1 MNNLTGA
8 LSAAVFVLSTSL
20 TGTSAGADE
29 QARKLLTLTGSS
41 TVAPLAAEIA
51 KRFETEHPGVQVD
64 VQAGGSAR
72 GVNDPRQ
79 GLADIGMVSREL
91 KPDESDLKRYTI
103 ALDGV
108 CIIVNQANPVSAL
121 SPEQI
126 VAIYTGNVNN
136 WKEVGGKDSPITVVN
151 KAEGRSTLELF
162 THYFKLTNSQIKAHI
177 VIGDNQQGI
186 KSVAGNRNAIGYVS
200 VGSAE
205 FEQGQGTPIKLL
217 PLNGVAASVEN
228 IRNHTFPL
236 MRPLNLVTKNEPSGL
251 QKQFLD
257 FARSR
262 GVDDLVKEQFFVP
275 VTVQ

>member
-91 KPDESDLKRYTI
+91 KPDESDLKSYTI

-108 CIIVNQANPVSAL
+108 CIIVNKANPVSAL